1 MNLDS
6 PVFALNN
13 SFAIKIKKKL
23 MDTWHKIVLPIEI
36 QFRIYLD
43 LDFLIFA
50 FNNSLGTKKKKEKK
64 KERTNGAQLDCN

>member
-1 MNLDS
+1 M
-6 PVFALNN
+6 
-13 SFAIKIKKKL
+13 
-23 MDTWHKIVLPIEI
+23 MDKWHKIGLPIEI

-50 FNNSLGTKKKKEKK
+50 FNNSLGTKKKKRKK